1 MLIPPQYWFAA
12 ILLLPPSGFAFF
24 GQSYSDCSGTQ
35 VGILSESPKVKAL
48 YSECTSNNGSTS
60 TEYHWSL
67 TFEDARSPL
76 ASVRIQAWVPD
87 KLNPSPMG
95 AFAAGTVGLSDFGLQ
110 NMGSDYIGDCTDASA
125 TTDSLSLTIGD
136 VYCGW
141 ARTASG
147 GKILLKAEDNKG
159 EIVNFSVRQ
168 NAREPYK
175 VAAPVPSLGV
185 FYLLALIAGLVGLAS
200 YSQFRRT

>member
-1 MLIPPQYWFAA
+1 MLIPPRYWFAA
-12 ILLLPPSGFAFF
+12 ILLLPSSGFAFF

-60 TEYHWSL
+60 AEYHWSL

-76 ASVRIQAWVPD
+76 ASVRIQPLASV

-95 AFAAGTVGLSDFGLQ
+95 GFAVGTVGLSGLQ

-125 TTDSLSLTIGD
+125 TTASLSLTVGD

-147 GKILLKAEDNKG
+147 GKILLKAADNKG
-159 EIVNFSVRQ
+159 EIVDFSVRQ
-168 NAREPYK
+168 NAREPYEI
-175 VAAPVPSLGV
+175 AAPVPSLGV
-185 FYLLALIAGLVGLAS
+185 FYLFALIAGLVGLAS
-200 YSQFRRT
+200 YSQFRRS

>member
-1 MLIPPQYWFAA
+1 MLIPPRYWFAA
-12 ILLLPPSGFAFF
+12 MLLLPSPGFAFF

-35 VGILSESPKVKAL
+35 VGVLSESPKVKAL

-60 TEYHWSL
+60 AEYHWSL
-67 TFEDARSPL
+67 TFDDARSPL

-95 AFAAGTVGLSDFGLQ
+95 AFAVGTVGLSDFGLQ

-159 EIVNFSVRQ
+159 EIVDFSVRQ
-168 NAREPYK
+168 NAREPDK
-175 VAAPVPSLGV
+175 IAAPVPSLGV

-200 YSQFRRT
+200 HSQFWRS

>member
-1 MLIPPQYWFAA
+1 MRVPPRYWFAA
-12 ILLLPPSGFAFF
+12 VLLLPSVGFGFF
-24 GQSYSDCSGTQ
+24 GQSYSDCLGTQ

-48 YSECTSNNGSTS
+48 YSACTSNNGSTS

-67 TFEDARSPL
+67 TFDDAQSPL
-76 ASVRIQAWVPD
+76 ASVRIQAWVSE
-87 KLNPSPMG
+87 KLSPSPAG
-95 AFAAGTVGLSDFGLQ
+95 GFAVGTIGLSDFGLE

-125 TTDSLSLTIGD
+125 STDALSLTIGD

-147 GKILLKAEDNKG
+147 RKILLKAEDNKG

-168 NAREPYK
+168 NAREPYE
-175 VAAPVPSLGV
+175 VTVPVPSLGV
-185 FYLLALIAGLVGLAS
+185 FYLLALIAGLIGLAA
-200 YSQFRRT
+200 YSQFRRD